1 MKKKGIVAIVG
12 RPNVGKSTLFN
23 RIIKEKKSIVEDV
36 PGVTRDRLYGD
47 AEWLTVPFILID
59 TGGITLQDTKF
70 AKEIKMQAEIAIKE
84 ADLILFVLNYKDG
97 ICPEDNAVLK
107 ILYKTNKPIILV
119 INKYDKKD
127 DFNNSYEYL
136 SLGLGEPVL
145 VSSTH
150 GIGVGDLLDRITQ
163 NLPNSDDI
171 KEDESIKVSVVGKPN
186 VGKSSFV
193 NSLLGEKRMIVS
205 DIPGTTIDAVD
216 SSILVNNKK
225 FLIIDTAGLR
235 KKGKIY
241 ENLEKYSYIRSITSI
256 NKSDVVLLMLDISL
270 PITDH
275 DSNIGGFAF
284 QESKPIIIIANK
296 WDLVQKKDS
305 NSMNKKEEEIR
316 SYFKY
321 LSYAKIL
328 FISATEKIRVNKV
341 FDIIENVNQNLKKRI
356 KTSVLNEIFN
366 KAQLINPSPSHN
378 GGRLRIYYSSQVE
391 AYIPTFVLFV
401 NDPSYAHFSYKR
413 FLENQIRQHF
423 DFSGVP
429 IKIIF
434 RDRRN

>member
-1 MKKKGIVAIVG
+1 MKNKGIVAIVG

-23 RIIKEKKSIVEDV
+23 RIIREKKSIVEDV
-36 PGVTRDRLYGD
+36 PGVTRDRLYGE

-107 ILYKTNKPIILV
+107 ILYKTNKPVILV

-127 DFNNSYEYL
+127 DFNNAYEYM
-136 SLGLGEPVL
+136 SLGMGEPVL

-150 GIGVGDLLDRITQ
+150 GIGVGDLLDKITE
-163 NLPNSDDI
+163 NLPKANEVFDS
-171 KEDESIKVSVVGKPN
+171 KNVKVSVVGKPN

-205 DIPGTTIDAVD
+205 DIPGTTTDSVD
-216 SSILVNNKK
+216 SEIK
-225 FLIIDTAGLR
+225 FNDKVYTIIDTAGLR

-241 ENLEKYSYIRSITSI
+241 ENLEKYSYIRSISSI
-256 NKSDVVLLMLDISL
+256 NKSDVVLLMLDVSL
-270 PITDH
+270 PITDQ

-284 QESKPIIIIANK
+284 EENKPIIIVANK
-296 WDLVQKKDS
+296 WDLVEKKDS
-305 NSMNKKEEEIR
+305 NSMNKKEEEIK

-328 FISATEKIRVNKV
+328 FTSATEKVRVNKI
-341 FDIIENVNQNLKKRI
+341 FELIDTINNNLKKRI
-356 KTSVLNEIFN
+356 KTSLLNEIFN
-366 KAQLINPSPSHN
+366 KAQLINPSPKHN
-378 GGRLRIYYSSQVE
+378 GGRLKIYYGSQVE

-401 NDPSYAHFSYKR
+401 NNPSFVHFSYKR
-413 FLENQIRQHF
+413 FLENQIRQYF
-423 DFSGVP
+423 DFTGVP

-434 RDRRN
+434 RERK

>member
-70 AKEIKMQAEIAIKE
+70 AKEIKVQAEIAIKE

-97 ICPEDNAVLK
+97 ICPEDNAVLR

-127 DFNNSYEYL
+127 DFNSSYEYM
-136 SLGLGEPVL
+136 SLGLGEPIL

-150 GIGVGDLLDRITQ
+150 GIGIGDLLDKIIE
-163 NLPNSDDI
+163 NLPKANEEQSNDEI
-171 KEDESIKVSVVGKPN
+171 KIAVVGKPN

-193 NSLLGEKRMIVS
+193 NALLGEKRMIVS
-205 DIPGTTIDAVD
+205 EIPGTTTDSVD
-216 SSILVNNKK
+216 SKIEFDNIKYS
-225 FLIIDTAGLR
+225 IIDTAGLR

-241 ENLEKYSYIRSITSI
+241 ENIEKYSYIRSISSI

-275 DSNIGGFAF
+275 DSNIGGFAYE
-284 QESKPIIIIANK
+284 ESKPIIIIANK
-296 WDLVQKKDS
+296 WDLVEKKDS
-305 NSMNKKEEEIR
+305 NSMNKKETEIR

-328 FISATEKIRVNKV
+328 FISAVENIRVKKI
-341 FDIIENVNQNLKKRI
+341 FELISLVNANLKKRI

-366 KAQLINPSPSHN
+366 KAQLINPAPNHN
-378 GGRLRIYYSSQVE
+378 GGRLKIYYSSQVE

-401 NDPSYAHFSYKR
+401 NNPGYAHFSYR
-413 FLENQIRQHF
+413 RYLENQIRQHF
-423 DFSGVP
+423 DFTGVP
-429 IKIIF
+429 MKIIF
-434 RDRRN
+434 RERR